1 MHKHKHHSPL
11 TQWIR
16 KEPYD
21 RAELREW
28 LASAPLLVAVSGG
41 ADSMALFHCLVAFR
55 AEECGLDRPFGL
67 TVGHVE
73 HGLRGAESL
82 ADAAFVKAAAEK
94 QGVPF
99 LSESVDVAAACA
111 ATGESVEMA
120 ARRLRREALV
130 RMTVRCG
137 AKAIALAH
145 TMDDQAELFFLRIG
159 RGSSLRGI
167 AGMTLLSDANTPEAP
182 GLKLLRPFLHERHAD
197 LCELM
202 RDWGEAWREDATNAG
217 DDALRNRVRHHLMP
231 TFEAIFGP
239 SAVPVLTRMQTV
251 FAAEADVLEAEAD
264 ARLAQTDALE
274 ALRAEAIAQVPPA
287 LARTVV
293 VRWLRTRQCPP
304 PLLSFRVVESVRR
317 LLSEGG
323 NGVIELGGGYAVR
336 IAHGLARLQVGGDGC
351 AVPKACAPSPAPFV
365 LHEGLLDPANG
376 LSAAPTDT
384 VVRPPRV
391 PPQTRPL
398 VCTISATAL
407 ADVPVRLRPVQRADR
422 IRPVGG
428 KGHYAVWDL
437 LADFGIPAEERS
449 RIAVLARVE
458 SHDVLWLPG
467 YGVAEAVAA
476 RTPGEPLWLLTLS

>member
-1 MHKHKHHSPL
+1 MHRHKHHSPL

-99 LSESVDVAAACA
+99 LSESVDVASACA

-130 RMTVRCG
+130 RMAVRCG

-231 TFEAIFGP
+231 AFEAIFGP

-274 ALRAEAIAQVPPA
+274 ALRAEAIAQVP
-287 LARTVV
+287 T
-293 VRWLRTRQCPP
+293 
-304 PLLSFRVVESVRR
+304 FRVVESVRR

-336 IAHGLARLQVGGDGC
+336 IAHGLARLQVGAYGC
-351 AVPKACAPSPAPFV
+351 AVPDACVPSPAPFV

-398 VCTISATAL
+398 VCTVSATAL
-407 ADVPVRLRPVQRADR
+407 ADVPVLLRPVQRADR
-422 IRPVGG
+422 IRPIGG

-437 LADFGIPAEERS
+437 LADFDIPAEERS